1 MDITAIAALVVKG
14 VNIASALIAAGQ
26 SAAPAF
32 QALENLFKSKE
43 TITQADMDATDS
55 ILDGLLNDFNSDLP
69 AA

>member
-32 QALENLFKSKE
+32 QALENLFKAKE